1 MSAARPARNVF
12 TVLIEMPSAA
22 RPCRRVARARVL
34 QRRPELLR
42 REGEVHVHTSPARPE
57 RRHHGGG
64 DDGSER
70 QPGQL
75 QADEQ
80 VVHGVRLGARGSG
93 FGLPAVAPCAKAGG
107 SNPLGYSTRQ
117 TRITTSVG
125 RRSPVPTKI
134 DRVSHCSS
142 GAEVSKVGTVLK

>member
-1 MSAARPARNVF
+1 MRRVKTHRLAQQEAVSDEEQHVGGQARAKRVHRLDRDA
-12 TVLIEMPSAA
+12 VSGEAG
-22 RPCRRVARARVL
+22 RRVARARVL

-64 DDGSER
+64 DDGCER

-80 VVHGVRLGARGSG
+80 VVHG
-93 FGLPAVAPCAKAGG
+93 
-107 SNPLGYSTRQ
+107 
-117 TRITTSVG
+117 
-125 RRSPVPTKI
+125 
-134 DRVSHCSS
+134 
-142 GAEVSKVGTVLK
+142 